1 MFEVSCHTS
10 ICAQYRSRYAC
21 VKTRQLYQGN
31 RGRPAACDVA
41 EIPTRSDLLHVHE
54 IVLREAR
61 ATARVAAE
69 AGDDGTNDV
78 VVSDVVCR
86 NELQVWFVAGHLVDA
101 PVVQAVSRG
110 CAAAG

>member
-1 MFEVSCHTS
+1 MS
-10 ICAQYRSRYAC
+10 
-21 VKTRQLYQGN
+21 
-31 RGRPAACDVA
+31 
-41 EIPTRSDLLHVHE
+41 EIRTRSDRLHVHE
-54 IVLREAR
+54 IVLKEAR
-61 ATARVAAE
+61 AMARVAAE

-78 VVSDVVCR
+78 IVNDVVRR